1 MLRGRGCRCEFWA
14 GTKRRRGLE
23 PVSLSSQ
30 GKPLDLYQ
38 QWDDSVSYLSC
49 ILKQRMIVPEGRG
62 TQINLRK
69 IYLLS
74 RFLGRSPG
82 IQSTWKQNKTKHN
95 ICMSIWRV
103 HGANSFWE
111 AKAIGDFCHSRE
123 MSIDDSKLCAHQP
136 WLWFPKCL
144 SSPRGTNLA
153 LRAHNIFCATSG
165 FGTVINEGEVHDEL
179 QHNIG
184 V

>member
-1 MLRGRGCRCEFWA
+1 MLRRKGCRCELWA
-14 GTKRRRGLE
+14 GTKRNRGLE
-23 PVSLSSQ
+23 PFEFSGEIFWPVTNSEMT
-30 GKPLDLYQ
+30 
-38 QWDDSVSYLSC
+38 VSYLSWV
-49 ILKQRMIVPEGRG
+49 LKQRMIAPEGWG

-74 RFLGRSPG
+74 RFLGRSLG
-82 IQSTWKQNKTKHN
+82 IQSTWKQNKTKCN

-103 HGANSFWE
+103 HGANAFWE

-123 MSIDDSKLCAHQP
+123 MSFDDSKLCLHQP
-136 WLWFPKCL
+136 RMWFPKCL

-165 FGTVINEGEVHDEL
+165 FGTLINEGELHDEL
-179 QHNIG
+179 QHNLG